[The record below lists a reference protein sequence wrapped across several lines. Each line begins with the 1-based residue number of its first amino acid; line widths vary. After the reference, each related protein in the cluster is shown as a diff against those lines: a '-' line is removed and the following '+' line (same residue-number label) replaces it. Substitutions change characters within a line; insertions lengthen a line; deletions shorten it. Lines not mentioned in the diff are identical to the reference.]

1 MPEISVPCFLT
12 LPVKNTHVIPVAPGL
27 HLPSEAVVLSGV
39 FKQML
44 NSVGVT
50 GDGFG
55 RTSGA
60 LVRQPGYLSLIRA
73 MISLTV
79 CCVHSM
85 LSITSGF
92 APWFSFIQ
100 QIIMSAMFSWCRVAS
115 SGVTPSSSSCK
126 CCIAIGVS
134 YMTNIIIRLSH
145 TTAQYKKGPG
155 IPGPLPICIKNVPP
169 CPDTAKV

>member
-12 LPVKNTHVIPVAPGL
+12 LPVKNTGVIPVAPGL
-27 HLPSEAVVLSGV
+27 RQTPDMLVLSVV

-44 NSVGVT
+44 NSVGAT
-50 GDGFG
+50 GDGFS

-60 LVRQPGYLSLIRA
+60 LVRRPDYLSLIRA
-73 MISLTV
+73 MISLMV

-85 LSITSGF
+85 LSIRSGF
-92 APWFSFIQ
+92 APWLSFSQ

-134 YMTNIIIRLSH
+134 YRTNIIIQPRH
-145 TTAQYKKGPG
+145 TTAQYKKDPG
-155 IPGPLPICIKNVPP
+155 IPGPLPI
-169 CPDTAKV
+169 